1 MKRLSLAIAV
11 ALSSLAQIAIAQN
24 SSTQTNE
31 ASQQGAS
38 PMVPLTYVGPNA
50 RVGVSVNDDGDF
62 AGEALG
68 VFGYNGLRSLLGEA
82 WIGRGGAGG
91 VQLGYN
97 WLWGVKDAQSAID
110 NPNSMIVAKIFGAL
124 DRNSFGDRK
133 ATIGAGVEKNDV
145 FFHGYVS
152 KGLTD
157 ERFVGTRSTSVTDTI
172 SGNEAG
178 RPFTRTRTTTT
189 IFDSFEEGYD
199 RAYGA
204 RIGKY
209 IDSNLLRIR
218 GGVDFAKGDFDSD
231 QLTFSAGV
239 DKYFE
244 GTGHSLS
251 LDLASFKRDGQFVTD
266 DSDTGAFLTY
276 RYAFGESF
284 RPAAWEFANANPQPE
299 NPSTKAVPEKER
311 VAVETK
317 ADLDSDSFFDF
328 DRSTIRPET
337 KVELDRL
344 IGLIKDSKLASKV
357 SVVGHTCSLGSD
369 AYNIGLSNRRA
380 NAVADY
386 FKANGIEADILQ
398 VAGEGEAN
406 PTYPNDTRENRKKNR
421 RVDVSFI
428 TVEEK
433 FEERDMPAS
442 DGGVTISKQVVSV
455 PPGWIERALKNPAD
469 HRREVDTYT
478 FVKTR
483 NVEAL
488 GPIVFTN
495 RAPVAVN
502 DAISARRNVPTVIP
516 VLGNDTDADGDTLA
530 VTAVT
535 QGANG
540 SVTFTATGV
549 TYTPRTDF
557 LGTDTFT
564 YTVSDGK
571 GGTATATVT
580 VNVADQAPIAV
591 DDAVSVAR
599 GGTVN
604 VMVLTN
610 DTDPEGQALRVTGI
624 DQPANGTASLANNVV
639 TYIAPAGFAG
649 TVSIPYRIV
658 DAAGNTAA
666 ARVLVTVTNQAP
678 RAVNDTAS
686 TNVAQPVT
694 VSVLTNDSDPEND
707 AIRLDAVGTAAN
719 GMTVISGSNV
729 LYTPR
734 AGFTGADTFTYTIK
748 DSFGASATATV
759 TVNVNNNLPPIAR
772 DDLAYVAAARNSAI
786 NVLVNDADPE
796 GGPLTIVSATGAS
809 AAALQID
816 GNRIIYRH
824 NGGAPGV
831 DQFTYTIRDDAGN
844 TATATVR
851 VTVVGKPGG

>member
-11 ALSSLAQIAIAQN
+11 ALSSITPTAFAQN
-24 SSTQTNE
+24 SANQNNE
-31 ASQQGAS
+31 PTQQGAS
-38 PMVPLTYVGPNA
+38 AMVPLTYVGPNA

-68 VFGYNGLRSLLGEA
+68 VFGYNGLRSFLGEA

-97 WLWGVKDAQSAID
+97 WLWGVKDTQSAID

-133 ATIGAGVEKNDV
+133 ATLGAGVEKNDV

-172 SGNEAG
+172 SGNQAG
-178 RPFTRTRTTTT
+178 RPFTQTRTTTT

-209 IDSNLLRIR
+209 IDSSLLRIR
-218 GGVDFAKGDFDSD
+218 GGIDFAKGDFDSD
-231 QLTFSAGV
+231 QLTFSAGL

-284 RPAAWEFANANPQPE
+284 RPAAWEFANANPQPQ
-299 NPSTKAVPEKER
+299 NPQTATVPEKER

-317 ADLDSDSFFDF
+317 ADLDSDAFFDF
-328 DRSTIRPET
+328 DRSTIRAET
-337 KVELDRL
+337 KAELDRL
-344 IGLIKDSKLASKV
+344 IGVIKGAKLASKV

-369 AYNIGLSNRRA
+369 AYNVGLSNRRA

-398 VAGEGEAN
+398 VVGEGEAN
-406 PTYPNDTRENRKKNR
+406 PSFPNDTRENRKKNR

-428 TVEEK
+428 TIEEK
-433 FEERDMPAS
+433 FEDREMPAT
-442 DGGVTISKQVVSV
+442 DGGVTYSKQVVTV

-488 GPIVFTN
+488 GPVVFTN

-516 VLGNDTDADGDTLA
+516 VLGNDTDADGDALA

-535 QGANG
+535 QGTNG
-540 SVTFTATGV
+540 TVTFTATGV

-557 LGTDTFT
+557 LGTDTFS
-564 YTVSDGK
+564 YTISDGK
-571 GGTATATVT
+571 GGTSTATVT
-580 VNVADQAPIAV
+580 VTVADQAPVAV
-591 DDAVSVAR
+591 DDTVTVAR
-599 GGTVN
+599 GASVN

-610 DTDPEGQALRVTGI
+610 DTDPEGQSLRVTGI
-624 DQPANGTASLANNVV
+624 DQPANGTAVLANNVV
-639 TYIAPAGFAG
+639 TYTAPAGFAG
-649 TVSIPYRIV
+649 VVSIPYRIV
-658 DAAGNTAA
+658 DAAGNTAT

-678 RAVNDTAS
+678 RAVNDAAN
-686 TNVAQPVT
+686 TNVGQAVT
-694 VSVLTNDSDPEND
+694 IGVLTNDTDPEND
-707 AIRLDAVGTAAN
+707 AIRLDTIVGAAAN
-719 GMTVISGSNV
+719 GTAVITGNNIV
-729 LYTPR
+729 YTPR
-734 AGFTGADTFTYTIK
+734 AGFTGTDSFGYTIR
-748 DSFGASATATV
+748 DSFGATATATV
-759 TVNVNNNLPPIAR
+759 TVSVNNNLPPIAR
-772 DDLAYVAAARNSAI
+772 DDLAYVAVARNSGI
-786 NVLVNDADPE
+786 EVLVNDSDPE

-809 AAALQID
+809 AASLQID

-831 DQFTYTIRDDAGN
+831 DQFTYTIRDSAGN

-851 VTVVGKPGG
+851 VTIVAKPT